1 MSTKRPAS
9 RQYGLTIIELTMF
22 MVILGVALAG
32 ILGVMNRFSRLS
44 AEPIQRKQAIL
55 RAEAV
60 LEEIALAQFTFCHP
74 TDPNAEV
81 ATGATTCTP
90 ALRENFGRQVAGE
103 SRPYFNVNDYVTGAG
118 VPATITTDANGA
130 TLQPAGYTTTVT
142 IEPVENF
149 GAAGLQIGSIP
160 FPVGANSDVLRIA
173 VTVEYSGGKVV
184 LDRYRT
190 RYAPTSMP

>member
-1 MSTKRPAS
+1 MSTKR
-9 RQYGLTIIELTMF
+9 QHGLTIIELTMF
-22 MVILGVALAG
+22 IVIMGVALAG
-32 ILGVMNRFSRLS
+32 ILAVMNRFSRMS

-74 TDPNAEV
+74 SDPNAEV
-81 ATGATTCTP
+81 ATGSTTCTP
-90 ALRENFGRQVAGE
+90 LLRENFGPQQPGE
-103 SRPYFNVNDYVTGAG
+103 SRPYFNVNDYVAGAG
-118 VPATITTDANGA
+118 VTTTVTTDANGVP
-130 TLQPAGYTTTVT
+130 LQPAGYLTTVT
-142 IEPVENF
+142 IEPIENF
-149 GAAGLQIGSIP
+149 GPAGLQIGSIP
-160 FPVGANSDVLRIA
+160 VPLGANSDVLRIA